1 MPPWPP
7 LAAMA
12 PSREPTAPTAVRRQH
27 TGTLIAC
34 FITTDT
40 QHSWVVHST
49 ADTPTQHSCVDHTPH
64 TAQPTAL
71 HSTVTALP
79 KHTHSTAL
87 RAGNR
92 HSQSRA
98 FRRDT
103 ADQRDAAVALLQE
116 AAAAALCRC
125 RSPARP
131 QPPLF
136 SKMPPPSSLRQ
147 PRPPLLPLSRK
158 TPPQPA
164 AALHSGCSS
173 VQYGALTG
181 TRTKDRRRSSALALS
196 SDLEEFSSQFG
207 SVRTWP
213 VRFSTTGRPGRTREE
228 PARKIPSSLAGY
240 Q

>member
-1 MPPWPP
+1 
-7 LAAMA
+7 MA

-40 QHSWVVHST
+40 QHSWVAHST
-49 ADTPTQHSCVDHTPH
+49 ADRLTHPHSTAAWITHRTQHSQPRS
-64 TAQPTAL
+64 TARL
-71 HSTVTALP
+71 TALP

-87 RAGNR
+87 RAGSR

-136 SKMPPPSSLRQ
+136 SKMPPPPSLRQ

-213 VRFSTTGRPGRTREE
+213 VRFSKTGRPGRTREE